1 MLIIYVKYIQNNSFI
16 LDNLAWYLANFKK
29 NQMKRQLLFLIAILI
44 TASCE
49 WDSINS
55 NNEEWVDVTYVT
67 PIYESASSLADQV
80 VVEEPKTQTS
90 LGKII
95 TYQNYVFV
103 NEPMEGIHIVDHSDP
118 VNPVNIS
125 FLSIPG
131 NLDMSIVDD
140 HLYVDMFSSL
150 AVFDISDIFSPNFIE
165 SYTVEN
171 VFDYDAFWNFPVEI
185 WEEPNAY
192 IEYREYPDKDKGI
205 VVDWQTE
212 TVREKRS
219 LYDYR
224 YYDEVATPLASTE
237 DGNIGPQQTS
247 TAGSMTRFLPIGS
260 YLYTINFS
268 ELVLFQIGSDYR
280 PSPWIKKNTDTQAET
295 LFQLND
301 LLFVGS
307 VNGMLVYDVSDAADP
322 AYINRIEHMRSCDPV
337 VADTNYAYVTLR
349 GGTNCF
355 TDINELQIIDIQDPQ
370 NLSVVSRKDMY
381 NPHGLGI
388 YNDHLIIC
396 DGSSG
401 VKIVDVSAPTKP
413 SIVNSAPI
421 KFAYDVIIDFP
432 SALIVGD
439 TDLYQY
445 DISNLPELQLIS
457 QTPILD

>member
-1 MLIIYVKYIQNNSFI
+1 
-16 LDNLAWYLANFKK
+16 
-29 NQMKRQLLFLIAILI
+29 MKTQLLLLIAIFF

-49 WDSINS
+49 WDSFNTTD
-55 NNEEWVDVTYVT
+55 EEWVDVTYLT
-67 PIYESASSLADQV
+67 PVYETASSLADQV
-80 VVEEPKTQTS
+80 DVEEPKEQTS

-103 NEPMEGIHIVDHSDP
+103 NEPMEGIHIVDHTDP
-118 VNPVNIS
+118 SNPTNLS

-131 NLDMSIVDD
+131 NLDMSIVED

-150 AVFDISDIFSPNFIE
+150 AVFDIRDVLSPKFKENF
-165 SYTVEN
+165 TVED
-171 VFDYDAFWNFPVEI
+171 VFDYDAFWNFPFEI
-185 WEEPNAY
+185 WEEPNSY
-192 IEYREYPDKDKGI
+192 IEYREYPDKTKGI

-212 TVREKRS
+212 TIREKRS

-224 YYDEVATPLASTE
+224 YYNDIAIPDIALSSE
-237 DGNIGPQQTS
+237 DGNIDGVQQTS
-247 TAGSMTRFLPIGS
+247 TAGSMTRFLPIDG
-260 YLYTINFS
+260 YLYTINFN

-280 PSPWIKKNTDTQAET
+280 PSPWVKKNTQTQAET

-322 AYINRIEHMRSCDPV
+322 DYINRIEHMRSCDPV
-337 VADTNYAYVTLR
+337 VADANYAYVTLR

-396 DGSSG
+396 DGTAG
-401 VKIVDVSAPTKP
+401 IKIVDVSSPTEP
-413 SIVNSAPI
+413 NIVNSAPI
-421 KFAYDVIIDFP
+421 QFAYDVIIDYP
-432 SALIVGD
+432 HALIVGD
-439 TDLYQY
+439 TDLHQY
-445 DISNLPELQLIS
+445 DISNLPEMQLIS